1 MKLAFNQATTLK
13 NSNLSKD
20 LELCEKHG
28 YDFIEIRTMDKLPEY
43 LETASL
49 EDLNNYFQSTTI
61 KPLALN
67 ALVFFN
73 NQSKEE
79 YEVTIQTF
87 KDMLETAKA
96 IGAPYIVAV
105 PLVTKE
111 KFLKSNIHTSCVSVL
126 KELSTLASPYEVK
139 IALEFV
145 GHPECTVNT
154 LSQAYKIIEEVN
166 CDNVG
171 LVLDCFHFH
180 AMGSRLEDLQ
190 KVDISKIFIVHI
202 DDTEDFPIGF
212 LTDEDRVWPGEGA
225 IDLQGIF
232 SILKEKR
239 YDGVVSVELFRPD
252 YYNLDAEVVIKKAKQ
267 TTNNVLAKMGV

>member
-20 LELCEKHG
+20 LNLCEKHG

-73 NQSKEE
+73 NQSKEQ
-79 YEVTIQTF
+79 YEATIQTF
-87 KDMLETAKA
+87 KDMLETAKT
-96 IGAPYIVAV
+96 IGAPYIVVV

-111 KFLKSNIHTSCVSVL
+111 KFLKSEIHKSCVSVL

-139 IALEFV
+139 SL
-145 GHPECTVNT
+145 
-154 LSQAYKIIEEVN
+154 
-166 CDNVG
+166 
-171 LVLDCFHFH
+171 
-180 AMGSRLEDLQ
+180 
-190 KVDISKIFIVHI
+190 
-202 DDTEDFPIGF
+202 
-212 LTDEDRVWPGEGA
+212 
-225 IDLQGIF
+225 
-232 SILKEKR
+232 
-239 YDGVVSVELFRPD
+239 
-252 YYNLDAEVVIKKAKQ
+252 
-267 TTNNVLAKMGV
+267 